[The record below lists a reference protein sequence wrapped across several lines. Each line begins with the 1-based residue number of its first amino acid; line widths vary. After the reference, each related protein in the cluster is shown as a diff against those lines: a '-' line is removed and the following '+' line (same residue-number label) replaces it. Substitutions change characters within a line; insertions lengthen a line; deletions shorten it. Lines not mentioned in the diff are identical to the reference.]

1 MPRGKIDFT
10 VHRYNAFVEL
20 FWRIVKS
27 RPGNHI
33 DVRQIATQM
42 CCAGA
47 PRFWISEE
55 RALRVVR
62 TALRTGQLPPLRTGV
77 RNMYTDLLNTVHR
90 LLDTT
95 PDLTL
100 TDAVYRAVNSPAP
113 NFYYSP
119 EYARCLIY
127 RLLRKA

>member
-10 VHRYNAFVEL
+10 HHRHKAFAEL
-20 FWRIVKS
+20 FWHIVKS
-27 RPGNHI
+27 RPHHHI
-33 DVRQIATQM
+33 DVRQIAVQM
-42 CCAGA
+42 CRAGA

-62 TALRTGQLPPLRTGV
+62 SALHTGNLPPLRTAV
-77 RNMYTDLLNTVHR
+77 HNMYTDLLKAVRR

-95 PDLTL
+95 PGLTV
-100 TDAVYRAVNSPAP
+100 TEAVYRAVNSPAP
-113 NFYYSP
+113 SFYYSP

>member
-20 FWRIVKS
+20 FWHTVKS
-27 RPGNHI
+27 RPDHHI
-33 DVRQIATQM
+33 DVRQIVTQM
-42 CCAGA
+42 CRAGA

-62 TALRTGQLPPLRTGV
+62 AALRTGQLPPLRTAV
-77 RNMYTDLLNTVHR
+77 RRMYTDLLAVVR
-90 LLDTT
+90 PLLGTS
-95 PDLTL
+95 PGLTL

-127 RLLRKA
+127 RLLRKT